1 MSSRSELKNR
11 IQELGDRLSALNSED
26 KRIKKRILQKLGK
39 LKKEL
44 ITAEENGEG
53 GGGGD
58 EEGQATG
65 EEKTEGNPSWT
76 KKQSKLKLKIAN
88 SDLAELAQKKQL
100 KAAQKKFQWC
110 VKKGLK
116 PGESLTNYCIASAS
130 LSLPHCS
137 LLLLCCVLCCAVSAA
152 VASVDVHTYTN
163 LLNAYVRCKEMEGAA
178 VVWAQM
184 INAEIEPNIVTY
196 TTLIKGYC
204 ESDSIASAQS
214 LLLDML
220 SGHSTSSSHTS
231 PPLPNHRTLNTFWR
245 DAFVWS
251 LGQRES
257 HTRLRRDWRSKP
269 RQHCRQAHQEWR
281 GIGRWQRSQCPEL
294 VRDVVSIV

>member
-11 IQELGDRLSALNSED
+11 IQELGDRLSALSSED

-44 ITAEENGEG
+44 ITAEENGGGGG

-116 PGESLTNYCIASAS
+116 PGESLTHYCLSVCHLSFALLAS
-130 LSLPHCS
+130 LFSPPLLCAM
-137 LLLLCCVLCCAVSAA
+137 LLLLL
-152 VASVDVHTYTN
+152 
-163 LLNAYVRCKEMEGAA
+163 
-178 VVWAQM
+178 
-184 INAEIEPNIVTY
+184 
-196 TTLIKGYC
+196 
-204 ESDSIASAQS
+204 
-214 LLLDML
+214 
-220 SGHSTSSSHTS
+220 
-231 PPLPNHRTLNTFWR
+231 
-245 DAFVWS
+245 
-251 LGQRES
+251 
-257 HTRLRRDWRSKP
+257 
-269 RQHCRQAHQEWR
+269 
-281 GIGRWQRSQCPEL
+281 
-294 VRDVVSIV
+294 